1 VTGELRDWSVQ
12 ETGKFKGTLQFRG
25 HVSAGTGQFR
35 GQVSSGAVQFK
46 GQVSSG
52 DR

>member
-12 ETGKFKGTLQFRG
+12 ETGKFKGT
-25 HVSAGTGQFR
+25 GQFR
-35 GQVSSGAVQFK
+35 GQVISGDRRTQRL
-46 GQVSSG
+46 VSSG